1 MRRKFKQ
8 KPNTKEERK
17 SNRQLVIDSIEKYP
31 GLRFFEL
38 KKQTRLV
45 NGVLQHHLNM
55 HNKVKNIKIEYDNS
69 TPRYYSTSIDSKTS
83 ILLKRLRQPT
93 TSKIIKLLLNIECCT
108 FAELVKS
115 IKKSPATISIY
126 KNKLLTDGIIVG
138 DTNNC
143 KNCLDAYNKIKYRLI
158 DSKHTK
164 LMVHKYG
171 KNSLRKTVDNLS
183 DVFLALR

>member
-1 MRRKFKQ
+1 MPQKLKQ
-8 KPNTKEERK
+8 KSNKE
-17 SNRQLVIDSIEKYP
+17 LVIDSIKKYP

-69 TPRYYSTSIDSKTS
+69 TPRYYTTEIDTKTS

-93 TSKIIKLLLNIECCT
+93 TSKIIKLLLKNNCCT
-108 FAELVKS
+108 FSQLVKC
-115 IKKSPATISIY
+115 IKKSPATVSIY
-126 KNKLLTDGIIVG
+126 KNKLLADNLIVG
-138 DTNNC
+138 DTNECANC
-143 KNCLDAYNKIKYRLI
+143 SESYNKIKYRLI
-158 DSKHTK
+158 DSKHTE
-164 LMVHKYG
+164 LIVNEYG